1 MENTLEI
8 LVQTSHSAIFILSD
22 TEVGKVPIP
31 PNWVWTNQKGEVVND
46 PFGPSPT
53 VDTQIHSMQ
62 YANSVNDLMVKFVR
76 KDTYQGKEMLVMER
90 LYPIPVDS
98 LTKAELAERVL
109 DFEIKMKELHEARF
123 VHGDIRRPRW
133 RAPECFDNIVLTKD
147 GFRLIDTDFSI
158 VMNRDNIEQF
168 VYKKFDEKDELKSF
182 SYYFLNL

>member
-8 LVQTSHSAIFILSD
+8 LAQTSHSVIFILSD
-22 TEVGKVPIP
+22 TEVGKVQIP
-31 PNWVWTNQKGEVVND
+31 SNLVWTNQNGKVVNE
-46 PFGPSPT
+46 PFGPPPT
-53 VDTQIHSMQ
+53 VHAQIHSMQ
-62 YANSVNDLMVKFVR
+62 YANNVNDLMVKFVR
-76 KDTYQGKEMLVMER
+76 KDAYQGKEMLVMER
-90 LYPIPVDS
+90 LYPITVDS

-109 DFEIKMKELHEARF
+109 DFEKKLKELHEARF

-168 VYKKFDEKDELKSF
+168 VDKKFDEKDELKSF